1 MTPLSILDLIAGMI
15 FIYFLMSMICNSII
29 EGIAAITRV
38 RAEMLTK
45 WIQENLPK
53 LKTHFVNHTLLDGP
67 NKGVSTTSYISAS
80 NFAFV
85 LIDAITKEAGKL
97 PATLNEIET
106 AITELEKKAAE
117 SPLPLDLARVLKI
130 FIAEA
135 RDKAKLVNQT
145 KTELELFRLSIENWF
160 DSMMERLGG
169 TFKRWASG
177 LTLLISSI
185 AVIALNIDS
194 IQIAKYLY
202 SDENARNKLAMAA
215 YSASED
221 SVMAAKAKST
231 TVVIDSIYK
240 IPPNKIYGDTIIRIV
255 TKSSKNIDSTVNKIA
270 SFIPIGWNLGAEQ
283 GMYKLI
289 HHKTQKC
296 ECVSMFGFWWQKVF
310 GLLITIFAVTLG
322 APFWFDVLS
331 KVANLRN
338 SIKPLKSE
346 EKEKEKK

>member
-1 MTPLSILDLIAGMI
+1 M
-15 FIYFLMSMICNSII
+15 
-29 EGIAAITRV
+29 E
-38 RAEMLTK
+38 
-45 WIQENLPK
+45 
-53 LKTHFVNHTLLDGP
+53 
-67 NKGVSTTSYISAS
+67 
-80 NFAFV
+80 
-85 LIDAITKEAGKL
+85 
-97 PATLNEIET
+97 
-106 AITELEKKAAE
+106 
-117 SPLPLDLARVLKI
+117 
-130 FIAEA
+130 
-135 RDKAKLVNQT
+135 
-145 KTELELFRLSIENWF
+145 LSIENWF